1 MIDSFLE
8 EGVDLLTETMI
19 EDAVDATFE
28 EAVQTGQLF
37 EAFENNWT
45 NDLLLQSR
53 LKELAL

>member
-19 EDAVDATFE
+19 EDAIDATFE
-28 EAVQTGQLF
+28 EAVESGKLL
-37 EAFENNWT
+37 EAFQNNWT